1 MYSLQGKCLGECKT
15 SLLTHLME
23 SFYEIIVWKSV
34 CFKFMEIYIIFNLM
48 NAFEHLHDLIVF
60 IQLLHCVTFLEFGK
74 RRKSIILR
82 IAGSL

>member
-1 MYSLQGKCLGECKT
+1 
-15 SLLTHLME
+15 ME

-60 IQLLHCVTFLEFGK
+60 IQLLHCVTFLEFE
-74 RRKSIILR
+74 
-82 IAGSL
+82 